1 MNAKPKM
8 TPEAIHAAV
17 FASLGTAKA
26 EGFFDA
32 NQALH
37 GMTAAALAEDLC
49 AFDADF
55 EWVSPH
61 EVEPH
66 CAAWLAETK

>member
-1 MNAKPKM
+1 MKDRTKP
-8 TPEAIHAAV
+8 TPDEIRTAV
-17 FASLGTAKA
+17 FSSLGTAKA

-32 NQALH
+32 NKALH
-37 GMTAAALAEDLC
+37 GMTAAQLAEDLC

-61 EVEPH
+61 DAEPH
-66 CAAWLAETK
+66 CAAWLEETR